1 MNAGPATP
9 GRSLSGRIWRYRAA
23 DEQAVAAVVRA
34 TGASDGMAR
43 LLVGRG
49 IAPDEANSWLRPAG
63 MPHPPDVS
71 SVLDLDRAAA
81 LLADAVTRR
90 RRVGILGD
98 YDADG
103 TASTAQLVRYLRA
116 AGVTTITHIPDRVA
130 EGYGPS
136 AAAIDRFR
144 VARAELVVTVDCGI
158 TAFAPLRH
166 AAEHRIP
173 VIVVDHHVAEGEL
186 PPAAAIVNPNRG
198 DDTSGLGMLTS
209 SGLTWLLI
217 DRLHRELG
225 RRGVRDGLL
234 PEPESFLDLAALGT
248 VCDLAPL
255 TGANRDLVR
264 RGIEVL
270 AQGGNPGLCAIAAAA
285 RLEEP
290 PQASHF
296 SFVYGPRIN
305 AAGRVGDPAL
315 GLRVLE
321 TDDPEEAVRVA
332 GLLED
337 LNRQRRSLEAQAYD
351 EAVTQAEARGA
362 DAGPAVIVVG
372 EGWHPGVIGI
382 VASRLVNRFR
392 RPAVVCVRDRDQ
404 LRGSARSLADI
415 NIGTPVIR
423 ARRAGLLEKGG
434 GHPMAAGFTGNCSRI
449 GELVTFLRDE
459 LAQARRPDSDESAL
473 LLDGVL
479 AVSGAN
485 VALGTE
491 LDRAGP
497 FGVGN
502 PWPCFTFP
510 RVFPIRAR
518 IVGTGHVSCLLADE
532 TRGRVKAIAF
542 RSEGTPVGDALL
554 RGRPLDVAGQ
564 VQVSTWRGQ
573 RRAEVHI
580 QDVARCH
587 G

>member
-71 SVLDLDRAAA
+71 SVLDLDRAAV

-136 AAAIDRFR
+136 VAAIDRFR

-270 AQGGNPGLCAIAAAA
+270 AQGGNPGLRAIAAAA

-337 LNRQRRSLEAQAYD
+337 LNRQRRSLEAQAYA

-415 NIGTPVIR
+415 DIGTPVIR

-434 GHPMAAGFTGNCSRI
+434 GHPMAAGFTGSCSRI
-449 GELVTFLRDE
+449 GELVTFLKDE

-491 LDRAGP
+491 LERAGP

-510 RVFPIRAR
+510 RVFPVQAR

-542 RSEGTPVGDALL
+542 RTEGTPVGNALL

>member
-1 MNAGPATP
+1 MNAGSATP

-23 DEQAVAAVVRA
+23 DERAVAAVVRA
-34 TGASDGMAR
+34 TGASDGLAR
-43 LLVGRG
+43 LLVARG
-49 IAPDEANSWLRPAG
+49 ITPDEANTWLRPVG
-63 MPHPPDVS
+63 MPRVPGMS
-71 SVLDLDRAAA
+71 SVLDLDRAVA
-81 LLADAVTRR
+81 LLADAVTQRR
-90 RRVGILGD
+90 RIGILGD
-98 YDADG
+98 YDVDG
-103 TASTAQLVRYLRA
+103 AASTAQLVRYLRA
-116 AGVTTITHIPDRVA
+116 AGVTTITHVPDRIA

-136 AAAIDRFR
+136 TAAIDRFLA
-144 VARAELVVTVDCGI
+144 ARTELVVTVDCGI
-158 TAFAPLRH
+158 TAFASLRY

-173 VIVVDHHVAEGEL
+173 VIVVDHHVAEAEL
-186 PPAAAIVNPNRG
+186 PAAAAIVNPNRG
-198 DDTSGLGMLTS
+198 GDTSGLGMLTS
-209 SGLTWLLI
+209 SGLTWLLVS
-217 DRLHRELG
+217 RLHRELD

-234 PEPESFLDLAALGT
+234 PAPESLLDLAALGT
-248 VCDLAPL
+248 VCDLAPM

-264 RGIEVL
+264 RGIEIL
-270 AQGGNPGLCAIAAAA
+270 ARGGNPGLRAIAATA

-315 GLRVLE
+315 GLRILE
-321 TDDPEEAVRVA
+321 TDDSEEADHVA
-332 GLLED
+332 GLLEG
-337 LNRQRRSLEAQAYD
+337 LNRRRQSLEAQAYD
-351 EAVTQAEARGA
+351 EAVTQAEALDA

-392 RPAVVCVRDRDQ
+392 QPAVVCVRERDQ

-415 NIGTPVIR
+415 DIGTPVIR

-434 GHPMAAGFTGNCSRI
+434 GHPMAAGFTGSSSRA
-449 GELVTFLRDE
+449 GELAAFLQDE
-459 LAQARRPDSDESAL
+459 LAQARQPDSDEGAL
-473 LLDGVL
+473 LLDGIL

-491 LDRAGP
+491 LERAGP

-510 RVFPIRAR
+510 RVFPVQAR
-518 IVGTGHVSCLLADE
+518 IVGSGHVSCLLADE

-542 RSEGTPVGDALL
+542 RSEGTPVGNALL
-554 RGRPLDVAGQ
+554 GGRPLDVAGQ
-564 VQVSTWRGQ
+564 VQISTWRGQ

-580 QDVARCH
+580 QDVAKCL

>member
-1 MNAGPATP
+1 MNAGPAIP

-34 TGASDGMAR
+34 TGASDGLAR
-43 LLVGRG
+43 FLVGRG
-49 IAPDEANSWLRPAG
+49 IAPDEANGWLRPVG
-63 MPHPPDVS
+63 MPHPPGVS
-71 SVLDLDRAAA
+71 SVLDLDCAAT
-81 LLADAVTRR
+81 LLADAVTQRR
-90 RRVGILGD
+90 RIGILGD

-136 AAAIDRFR
+136 ATAIDRFR
-144 VARAELVVTVDCGI
+144 AARAELVVTVDCGI

-173 VIVVDHHVAEGEL
+173 VIVVDHHVAEAEL

-225 RRGVRDGLL
+225 RRGAGDGLL
-234 PEPESFLDLAALGT
+234 PEPGSFLDLAALGT

-270 AQGGNPGLCAIAAAA
+270 AQGGNPGLRAIAAAA

-332 GLLED
+332 GVLED
-337 LNRQRRSLEAQAYD
+337 LNRRRQSLEAQAYD
-351 EAVTQAEARGA
+351 EAVTQAEVRGP

-415 NIGTPVIR
+415 DIGTPVIR
-423 ARRAGLLEKGG
+423 ARRAGLLAMGG
-434 GHPMAAGFTGNCSRI
+434 GHPMAAGFTGSSGCL
-449 GELVTFLRDE
+449 GDLVAFLNE
-459 LAQARRPDSDESAL
+459 EIAQARQPDPAVADL

-491 LDRAGP
+491 LERAGP

-510 RVFPIRAR
+510 RVFPVQAR
-518 IVGTGHVSCLLADE
+518 VVGTGHVSCLLADE

-542 RSEGTPVGDALL
+542 RTEGTPVGNALL

-573 RRAEVHI
+573 RRAEVHV

>member
-144 VARAELVVTVDCGI
+144 AVRAELVVTVDCGI
-158 TAFAPLRH
+158 TAFAPLRL

-173 VIVVDHHVAEGEL
+173 VIVVDHHVAEAEL

-255 TGANRDLVR
+255 TGTNRDLVR

-270 AQGGNPGLCAIAAAA
+270 AQGGNPGLRAIAAAA

-362 DAGPAVIVVG
+362 DAGAAVIVVG

-415 NIGTPVIR
+415 DIGTPVIQ

-434 GHPMAAGFTGNCSRI
+434 GHPMAAGFTGSSSCL
-449 GELVTFLRDE
+449 GDLVAFLNE
-459 LAQARRPDSDESAL
+459 EIAQARQPDPAAGDL

-491 LDRAGP
+491 LERAGP

-510 RVFPIRAR
+510 RVFPVQAR

>member
-1 MNAGPATP
+1 MNAGPAAP

-34 TGASDGMAR
+34 TGVSDGLAR

-49 IAPDEANSWLRPAG
+49 VAPDEANGWLRLAG
-63 MPHPPDVS
+63 MPHPPGVG

-81 LLADAVTRR
+81 LLADAVTQR

-103 TASTAQLVRYLRA
+103 AASTAQLVRYLRA
-116 AGVTTITHIPDRVA
+116 AGVTTVTHIPDRVA

-136 AAAIDRFR
+136 VAAIDRFR
-144 VARAELVVTVDCGI
+144 AARAELVVTVDCGI

-166 AAEHRIP
+166 AADQRIP
-173 VIVVDHHVAEGEL
+173 VIVVDHHVAEAEL

-217 DRLHRELG
+217 DRLHRELV
-225 RRGVRDGLL
+225 RRGVRDRLL

-264 RGIEVL
+264 RGIEIL
-270 AQGGNPGLCAIAAAA
+270 ACGSNPGLRAIAAAA

-337 LNRQRRSLEAQAYD
+337 LNRRRQSLEAQAYD
-351 EAVTQAEARGA
+351 EAVAQAEALGS
-362 DAGPAVIVVG
+362 DAGPVVIVVG
-372 EGWHPGVIGI
+372 EGWHAGVIGI

-392 RPAVVCVRDRDQ
+392 RPAVVCVRERDQ
-404 LRGSARSLADI
+404 LRGSARSLDNI
-415 NIGTPVIR
+415 DIGTPVIR

-434 GHPMAAGFTGNCSRI
+434 GHPMAAGFTGSSGCL
-449 GELVTFLRDE
+449 GDLVTFLNDE
-459 LAQARRPDSDESAL
+459 IAQARQPSPAEGDL

-491 LDRAGP
+491 LERAGP

-502 PWPCFTFP
+502 PWPCFAFP
-510 RVFPIRAR
+510 RVFPVHAR
-518 IVGTGHVSCLLADE
+518 IVGSGHVSCLLADE

-542 RSEGTPVGDALL
+542 RSEGTPVGNALL
-554 RGRPLDVAGQ
+554 RGRPLDIAGH